1 VGQGSDDQGCGP
13 GGALRA
19 EEAPLEEVFVDK
31 EVVHVK
37 TVHDQPL
44 WQTMLEKTC
53 GSTRGHMRMTRA
65 VSLEL
70 WRAKSENG
78 RWRQLLL
85 AAATTTLVELGMD
98 D

>member
-1 VGQGSDDQGCGP
+1 MGQGSDDQGCGP
-13 GGALRA
+13 GGALRE

-31 EVVHVK
+31 EAVHVK
-37 TVHDQPL
+37 TVHGQPL
-44 WQTMLEKTC
+44 WQTMSEKTR
-53 GSTRGHMRMTRA
+53 GGTRGHMRMTRV

-78 RWRQLLL
+78 RWRQLWL
-85 AAATTTLVELGMD
+85 AAATATLVELGMD